1 MSDDASLRLQK
12 IREQNKARAK
22 RYYEAHKATIAER
35 RKVSRTK
42 SNALPAHEPI
52 TFEKA
57 VQMIQEKIESKN
69 SQKVYI
75 STLRIFMDIM
85 KCTELYSCLANA
97 QHVIDTIEQAKPRN
111 SDGPYSINSRKTM
124 YQMILKLITTFEL
137 PISDSIKNQ
146 YKEKFEELKLES
158 IDETKEK
165 TVSADKKVMR
175 FESYLSQV
183 KEKFGE
189 DSKEFIIASLY
200 NLYGFRDDLQ
210 LKISTKKPTDT
221 EENYIVI
228 PRMNIS
234 PHYIIL
240 NQYKTSKKNGSQ
252 MIPIPAELAKLI
264 RKYARDN
271 SLTADSYLFG
281 NKSLSIFIKKF
292 NEKLGLPITINT
304 YRQMR
309 ISSALSSD
317 VKPSAKH
324 RIKIAKEMNHSAMA
338 SEKYIRM
345 MA

>member
-1 MSDDASLRLQK
+1 MSDDATLRLQK

-22 RYYEAHKATIAER
+22 RYYETHKSAIAER
-35 RKVSRTK
+35 RKVTRMK
-42 SNALPAHEPI
+42 PNALPAHEPI

-75 STLRIFMDIM
+75 STLRVFMDIM
-85 KCTELYSCLANA
+85 KCTELYSCFIDAK
-97 QHVIDTIEQAKPRN
+97 HVIDTIEQAKPRN
-111 SDGPYSINSRKTM
+111 SDSPYSINSRKTM

-165 TVSADKKVMR
+165 NVSDDKKVMR

-183 KEKFGE
+183 KDKFGE
-189 DSKEFIIASLY
+189 NSKEFIIASLY

-228 PRMNIS
+228 PRMSIS
-234 PHYIIL
+234 PHYILL
-240 NQYKTSKKNGSQ
+240 NQYKTSKKHGSQ
-252 MIPIPAELAKLI
+252 MIPIPTELATLI
-264 RKYARDN
+264 RNYAKDN
-271 SLTADSYLFG
+271 KLTADSYLFG

-338 SEKYIRM
+338 SEKYIRK